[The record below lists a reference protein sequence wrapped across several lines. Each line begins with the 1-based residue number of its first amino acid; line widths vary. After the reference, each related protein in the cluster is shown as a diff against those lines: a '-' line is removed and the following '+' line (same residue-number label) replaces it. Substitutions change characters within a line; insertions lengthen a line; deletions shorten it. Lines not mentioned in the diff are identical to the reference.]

1 MSFESN
7 RLVCAVRREGK
18 GVFDLQKANMLKR
31 ISAAMLDGILLGI
44 LAVGFGFLLSL
55 ATGYDAGYTHLK
67 SFYSRYEIEYNISF
81 DITQEAYEALSPER
95 KEIYDRASAALSGD
109 AEAAAALTRV
119 LQLSLTIVTFSLLL
133 ACLILEYLVPLL
145 FKNGQTLGKKAFG
158 LAVMRSDAVRLSP
171 LLLLVRTLLGKYTLE
186 LMVPVLVIFLFF
198 FGGIGIL
205 GPGILCGLALVQV
218 LLLAFT
224 QNHTPLHDL
233 IAHTVVVDYASQ
245 MIFDSPEAL
254 LRAKEEY
261 HASLARSE
269 RY

>member
-67 SFYSRYEIEYNISF
+67 SFYSRYETEYNISF

-171 LLLLVRTLLGKYTLE
+171 LLT
-186 LMVPVLVIFLFF
+186 FLFF

-233 IAHTVVVDYASQ
+233 ITHTVVVDYASQ

>member
-1 MSFESN
+1 MSPTFRTTLRLDLGSPAGAQAAVLLRQLHAERGLSYSALIVPAVNAYYGKATADESL
-7 RLVCAVRREGK
+7 RETIRSIVREE
-18 GVFDLQKANMLKR
+18 L
-31 ISAAMLDGILLGI
+31 
-44 LAVGFGFLLSL
+44 
-55 ATGYDAGYTHLK
+55 
-67 SFYSRYEIEYNISF
+67 
-81 DITQEAYEALSPER
+81 
-95 KEIYDRASAALSGD
+95 
-109 AEAAAALTRV
+109 AAAHPTV
-119 LQLSLTIVTFSLLL
+119 KVGKVNTDENLQLAMARKIDAIPAL
-133 ACLILEYLVPLL
+133 LL

>member
-1 MSFESN
+1 M
-7 RLVCAVRREGK
+7 
-18 GVFDLQKANMLKR
+18 
-31 ISAAMLDGILLGI
+31 
-44 LAVGFGFLLSL
+44 
-55 ATGYDAGYTHLK
+55 
-67 SFYSRYEIEYNISF
+67 
-81 DITQEAYEALSPER
+81 
-95 KEIYDRASAALSGD
+95 
-109 AEAAAALTRV
+109 
-119 LQLSLTIVTFSLLL
+119 
-133 ACLILEYLVPLL
+133 PLL